1 MAKIDDE
8 FQFEGIIQEIEKKL
22 IKIIVD
28 MGSNSP
34 LSPKLTEILG
44 YLLLHSELTQAQLM
58 ELTGFSIGTISSN
71 LNQMIGLN
79 IVRKQLIPKT
89 RTYKYIFLG
98 GRGSIETQASFMK
111 IETVSASINFFEQ
124 KLNELIELENE
135 KGYGLLL
142 ERVNSILKFFQ
153 WHKKVIIEK
162 YTKLGVMK

>member
-1 MAKIDDE
+1 MAKIGEE
-8 FQFEGIIQEIEKKL
+8 FQFEGIIQEIEKEL

-44 YLLLHSELTQAQLM
+44 YLLLHGELTQAQLK

-71 LNQMIGLN
+71 LNQMISLN

-98 GRGSIETQASFMK
+98 GKGSIEMQASFMK
-111 IETVSASINFFEQ
+111 IETVSASINFFQQ
-124 KLNELIELENE
+124 KLNELMKLENE
-135 KGYGLLL
+135 EGYELLL
-142 ERVNSILKFFQ
+142 ERIKSMLNFFQ